1 MWRYHLSKTIFSCI
15 LLLLTIPLVLHHGIA
30 KPLQEYDWY
39 DIAGEGTVVL
49 IAYTWLF
56 IILKFRPSGPVTNW
70 LFMGC
75 ALLAFS
81 YTLDFWDE
89 FFSYPGSN
97 KQLMTILESSPAPLG
112 MLLLTIGMA
121 GWLAE
126 QKMLYRQ
133 LHSRELFLRNHQLID
148 PLTTLYSAEYL
159 RAILQREQ
167 ELHHNRGES
176 FCLLVLDI
184 NQFKACNKALGA
196 AGADKILKMTG
207 ELILSQ
213 LRATD
218 VLCRYVGDRFMA
230 VLPHTS
236 VHEARLLGRHIQQQ
250 MPRLSLPNLPLSLRT
265 ATIEVTAQ
273 PLDELLHTACQ
284 AVSRSHRH
292 LAPRWQT
299 I

>member
-1 MWRYHLSKTIFSCI
+1 MLRYHLNKTIFSCI
-15 LLLLTIPLVLHHGIA
+15 LLLLTIPLTLHYGTA
-30 KPLQEYDWY
+30 KSLHEYDWY
-39 DIAGEGTVVL
+39 DIAAEGSVVA
-49 IAYTWLF
+49 ITYAWLL
-56 IILKFRPSGPVTNW
+56 IILQYRPDGRVTNL
-70 LFMGC
+70 LFYGC
-75 ALLAFS
+75 LLMAFS
-81 YTLDFWDE
+81 FTLDFIDE
-89 FFSYPGSN
+89 FVSYGSN
-97 KQLMTILESSPAPLG
+97 KQLMTIFEASPAPVG
-112 MLLLTIGMA
+112 MILLSIGMA

-126 QKMLYRQ
+126 QKLLYRQ

-159 RAILQREQ
+159 RTILQREL

-236 VHEARLLGRHIQQQ
+236 LHEARLLGRHIQQQ